1 MNSYNLIHIFSYNLP
16 ALMVRIRGGTFLK
29 MMFLY
34 KSLYTKKSYKTAL
47 RKIVAFSH
55 EIR

>member
-1 MNSYNLIHIFSYNLP
+1 MNSYNLIHICSYNLP

-34 KSLYTKKSYKTAL
+34 KSQ
-47 RKIVAFSH
+47 IVACSH